1 MNSNNSDEVEPDLE
15 DVHGMTEQQ
24 QILQLNSV
32 IYAHECTIKATQLL
46 LNNLETKVSRLE
58 AQMSQVGRLDIP
70 RLQTELKSLE
80 FRHEDRVNIHDRLI
94 ASLSDGIETLYK
106 DSHDHQRQ
114 IDNHT
119 TQLAV
124 NDIHIG
130 NILHTIDD
138 INKSIVE
145 IHDKLFDRSNYK
157 EIKLK

>member
-32 IYAHECTIKATQLL
+32 IYAHECTIKDTQLL
-46 LNNLETKVSRLE
+46 LNSLETKVAKLE
-58 AQMSQVGRLDIP
+58 AQMSQVVGLDIP
-70 RLQTELKSLE
+70 RLQIDLESLE
-80 FRHEDRVNIHDRLI
+80 IRHESRIENQNKLVVAI
-94 ASLSDGIETLYK
+94 SDDIESLYK
-106 DSHDHQRQ
+106 DIHDHQRQ

-124 NDIHIG
+124 NDLHIG
-130 NILHTIDD
+130 TILHTLDD

-157 EIKLK
+157 EIKLT